1 MEYLSMEA
9 KTEERGLRSRFDRRT
24 KRIRI
29 IARIILGVVAFLILI
44 TLFAIIGESPPKEIT
59 VISENN
65 ALMEEWETV
74 MPELSMRETEVKII
88 FSDESETEPFAEHDV
103 TLDEWKDVP
112 EWDIPQEYKDTGG
125 CLPEA
130 VRTYLYNLCKQHN
143 ISYPF
148 MLALIE
154 AESGYQ
160 WDAESPD
167 GSCKGYA
174 MINDKW
180 QQERMQKLD
189 VEDIHDPYD
198 NLKVSVDFLAELFA
212 KYHDANVVLMCYNC
226 GESGAEKL
234 LADGICSTAYS
245 EKILAREAEISYE
258 IYGN

>member
-1 MEYLSMEA
+1 MAS
-9 KTEERGLRSRFDRRT
+9 
-24 KRIRI
+24 I
-29 IARIILGVVAFLILI
+29 VPI
-44 TLFAIIGESPPKEIT
+44 TALVMIEKPQPKEIT
-59 VISENN
+59 VISVERNP
-65 ALMEEWETV
+65 AGEQEKAT
-74 MPELSMRETEVKII
+74 PELPMPDIEIRII
-88 FSDESETEPFAEHDV
+88 FNDESEAEPYAGHNA

-154 AESGYQ
+154 TESGYQ

-180 QQERMQKLD
+180 HQERMQKLD
-189 VEDIHDPYD
+189 VKDIYDPYD
-198 NLKVSVDFLAELFA
+198 NLKVSVDFLSELFA
-212 KYHDANVVLMCYNC
+212 EYHDANVVLMCYNC